1 MMSNP
6 YPPDSYGSS
15 SSYDPYRQPTE
26 NYPQYNQS
34 GEPYSHYQQPGNSYG
49 QYNQPPIYAQ
59 PIVQPVYVQPVIM
72 AQQTNGKAIASMVLG
87 IVSWLG
93 ASILAGIP
101 AIVLGHMAL
110 NEINNSVNTQSGK
123 GMAITGLVLGYLSL
137 VGIVCICLYF
147 IVIIGSAPY
156 SSY

>member
-1 MMSNP
+1 MSNQ

-34 GEPYSHYQQPGNSYG
+34 GDPYSQYQPSGSSYD
-49 QYNQPPIYAQ
+49 QYNQAPIYA
-59 PIVQPVYVQPVIM
+59 PPVIQPVYVQPVIM
-72 AQQTNGKAIASMVLG
+72 AQQTNGKAIAAMVLG
-87 IVSWLG
+87 IFSGVG
-93 ASILAGIP
+93 ASIFAGIP

-110 NEINNSVNTQSGK
+110 NEINNSGNAQNGK

-137 VGIVCICLYF
+137 VGILCICLYF
-147 IVIIGSAPY
+147 LVIINTPHY
-156 SSY
+156 STY